1 MTVRKTQRSGALTGR
16 PHKDP
21 VKSNLTGAPTP
32 SNGAIIREH
41 PTKLLLSSTPPGT
54 VSDLC
59 NSCHVS
65 VLTLPR
71 VQIQESLVGNNQ
83 NWVCELGQEPIR
95 HDVSR
100 KGNERYW
107 AGRIEL
113 GIRDEVYC
121 QHFAGEAERAQ
132 CEAWATP
139 QRSLWVWLSR
149 D

>member
-32 SNGAIIREH
+32 SNRAIIREH
-41 PTKLLLSSTPPGT
+41 PTKLPLSSTPPGT
-54 VSDLC
+54 VSDSW

-65 VLTLPR
+65 VPTLPR

-83 NWVCELGQEPIR
+83 NWACELGQEPVC
-95 HDVSR
+95 HDVLR
-100 KGNERYW
+100 KGNERYC

-113 GIRDEVYC
+113 GMRDEVYC
-121 QHFAGEAERAQ
+121 QHFAGEAEGAQ

-139 QRSLWVWLSR
+139 QRSLWGWLIC